1 MAHDKRNYRQ
11 VVDTTVDLAQKA
23 GVAEI
28 VGRIVNN
35 MKAENEA
42 CRCEQQRGCPDSLLL
57 KYRL

>member
-1 MAHDKRNYRQ
+1 MALDKRNYRQ

-35 MKAENEA
+35 MKDKNEA
-42 CRCEQQRGCPDSLLL
+42 YRCEQQRRRPDSLLL